1 MTDEPVGYLGGA
13 SGDDPYGDTAD
24 DPHNPHN
31 TATDD
36 GPEEMEYALP
46 PAENPPEAEV
56 VGYLGGESELP
67 GLPPVEEDS
76 AAYSHRDFM
85 AGGEGGEEYYED
97 PYGGDPYSQYED
109 PYGGTATAEDDPYA
123 GYDAT
128 AAADTD
134 PSYFDSLGHDDDQPE
149 TGMQTQTEVGYDTE
163 EFADD
168 DQPKTISQQDAES
181 IIRRITTK
189 RILPPEQQQAKPLNR
204 PQPLTPAGGGLKIW
218 PILLVLVILSGA
230 GIYVFR
236 KQLSQLHPALAFL
249 YPQPDV
255 GPIMTDVKKVD
266 PNEVKKK
273 KLLEMVLMS
282 EAKALGVDMKALRE
296 KKDPA
301 PGDKPADADKAP
313 AKTQEGGQ

>member
-13 SGDDPYGDTAD
+13 SGDDPYGAPAD
-24 DPHNPHN
+24 DPHNPH

-36 GPEEMEYALP
+36 APADEMEYALP
-46 PAENPPEAEV
+46 PAENPPEEV

-67 GLPPVEEDS
+67 ALPAVEEDS

-109 PYGGTATAEDDPYA
+109 PYGGAATAEADYDDPYA
-123 GYDAT
+123 GYDAN

-134 PSYFDSLGHDDDQPE
+134 PSYFDSLGHDDDVPE

-218 PILLVLVILSGA
+218 PILLVLVVLSGA
-230 GIYVFR
+230 GVYVFR
-236 KQLSQLHPALAFL
+236 KQIARLHPALSFL
-249 YPQPDV
+249 DPQPPV
-255 GPIMTDVKKVD
+255 GPMKSTQPKVN
-266 PNEVKKK
+266 PEEVKKK
-273 KLLEMVLMS
+273 KLLEMVLLS
-282 EAKALGVDMKALRE
+282 EAKALGVDMKTLKN

-301 PGDKPADADKAP
+301 PGKTADEKAP
-313 AKTQEGGQ
+313 AKTEGGK